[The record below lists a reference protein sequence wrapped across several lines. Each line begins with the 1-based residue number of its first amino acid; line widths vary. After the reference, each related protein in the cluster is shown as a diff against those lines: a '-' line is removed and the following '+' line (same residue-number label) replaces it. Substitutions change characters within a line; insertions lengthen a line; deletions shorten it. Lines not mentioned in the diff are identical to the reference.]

1 MPIKA
6 ITATAGFLLKRQLLK
21 EKTGARFAP
30 KREWKRF
37 LSARHDGLLM
47 NGSDL
52 HLTEKDSFQNV
63 CVIARIG
70 AGKTTNYILPNV
82 YDRGQRKCSLVIND
96 PSGEV
101 YAQTSAYMQRQGFNV
116 IVINPEDVKHSSRF
130 NPLFEVQ
137 SGIELEQLAHILI
150 RSGNPNERD
159 PFWNQGAI
167 RLTTFFLKVLL
178 NASAEKQE
186 YFSLANLFH
195 LFQNFG
201 EDGEGLDN
209 FMLRYA
215 VNPNNPHDRT
225 LIDEWRGHCTGNSK
239 TIQSFI
245 STALTSLQ
253 ALANPELAWLTA
265 TSTIELADLR
275 RRKTVIYFITP
286 SQHADYYGFLTSIF
300 FQSVFN
306 MAMRQLPSKN
316 DLPIY
321 VLYDEFGHSTLPN
334 FIATANT
341 IRKYKVSLS
350 IVLQSVAQLNAR
362 YGRDVAQSIRGG
374 FSTYLTFAGSD
385 PDTTQFFERIIGQVR
400 ERQRQDYTDHM
411 DKYQEYNLLNASE
424 IRTIPENTALMVS
437 GPRNPVLMKVTPHYQ
452 NPAFAKALRAGAA
465 PRPKQAVHDPVV
477 PRVRV

>member
-1 MPIKA
+1 MPLSV
-6 ITATAGFLLKRQLLK
+6 ITKTAGFLLKRKMLK

-37 LSARHDGLLM
+37 LNVSHDGLLM

-52 HLTEKDSFQNV
+52 HLTQKDSFHNV

-70 AGKTTNYILPNV
+70 GGKSSNYIIPNV
-82 YDRGQRKCSLVIND
+82 YDRARFNCSLVINN

-101 YAQTSAYMQRQGFNV
+101 HAQTSQFMASQGFDI
-116 IVINPEDVKHSSRF
+116 IVLNPEDVAHSSRF

-150 RSGNPNERD
+150 RAGNANDRD
-159 PFWNQGAI
+159 PFWSQGAI

-178 NASAEKQE
+178 NASSEREE
-186 YFSLANLFH
+186 YFSLSNLYF
-195 LFQNFG
+195 LFQSFG
-201 EDGEGLDN
+201 EEGEGLDN

-215 VNPNNPHDRT
+215 VNPQDPQDRT
-225 LIDEWRGHCTGNSK
+225 LLEEWRGHCTGNKK

-253 ALANPELAWLTA
+253 ALGNPELAYMTA
-265 TSTIELADLR
+265 TSTIELSQLR
-275 RRKTVIYFITP
+275 QRKTVIYFITP

-306 MAMRQLPSKN
+306 MAMRQLPAER

-321 VLYDEFGHSTLPN
+321 VLYDEFGHATLPN

-350 IVLQSVAQLNAR
+350 IVLQSIAQLNAR
-362 YGRDVAQSIRGG
+362 YGRDVAQAMRGG
-374 FSTYLTFAGSD
+374 FSTYLTYSGSD
-385 PDTTQFFERIIGQVR
+385 PETTQFFEKIIGQVR
-400 ERQRQDYTDHM
+400 ERQRQDFDDHM

-424 IRTIPENTALMVS
+424 IRTIPDGTALMVS
-437 GPRNPVLMKVTPHYQ
+437 GNRNPVLMKVVAHYK
-452 NPAFAKALRAGAA
+452 NRAFARALHMGAA
-465 PRPKQAVHDPVV
+465 PLPQHPVQNRIV
-477 PRVRV
+477 PRVRI